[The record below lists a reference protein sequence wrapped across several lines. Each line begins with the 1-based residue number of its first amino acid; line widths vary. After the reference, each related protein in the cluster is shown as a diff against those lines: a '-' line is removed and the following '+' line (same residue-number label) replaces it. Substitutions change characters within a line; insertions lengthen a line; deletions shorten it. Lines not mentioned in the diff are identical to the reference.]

1 LAQQEGLEALEKHWN
16 ESTRAGRTFSA
27 AVHSGVKKNNSYRL
41 SIWARLKRLQVR
53 TNQEEITMKFM
64 MLMIPAVYQGGKPA
78 PGFTPDPK
86 KMEEMGRFNEELGKA
101 LRIESLNG
109 LHPLAKGARV
119 SFAKGKPSV
128 TDGPFIE
135 TKEVLGGYWLV
146 EAPSKEE
153 VVKWA
158 QRCPADEGDT
168 IEIRQIFGPEDFA
181 K

>member
-1 LAQQEGLEALEKHWN
+1 M
-16 ESTRAGRTFSA
+16 R
-27 AVHSGVKKNNSYRL
+27 
-41 SIWARLKRLQVR
+41 
-53 TNQEEITMKFM
+53 FM
-64 MLMIPAVYQGGKPA
+64 MLMIPAVYQGGKP
-78 PGFTPDPK
+78 PSGFTPDPK

-101 LRIESLNG
+101 FKIESLNG

-135 TKEVLGGYWLV
+135 AKEVLGGYWLV

>member
-1 LAQQEGLEALEKHWN
+1 
-16 ESTRAGRTFSA
+16 
-27 AVHSGVKKNNSYRL
+27 
-41 SIWARLKRLQVR
+41 
-53 TNQEEITMKFM
+53 MKFM
-64 MLMIPAVYQGGKPA
+64 MLMIPGVYQGGKVP
-78 PGFTPDPK
+78 PDFRPDPK
-86 KMEEMGRFNEELGKA
+86 KMEPMRRFNEEMGKA
-101 LRIESLNG
+101 LKIESLNG

-119 SFAKGKPSV
+119 SFAKGKPLV

-135 TKEVLGGYWLV
+135 SKEVLGGYWLV

-153 VVKWA
+153 VVKWV

>member
-1 LAQQEGLEALEKHWN
+1 
-16 ESTRAGRTFSA
+16 
-27 AVHSGVKKNNSYRL
+27 
-41 SIWARLKRLQVR
+41 
-53 TNQEEITMKFM
+53 MKFM

-86 KMEEMGRFNEELGKA
+86 KMEQMGRFNEELGKA
-101 LRIESLNG
+101 FTIESLNG

-119 SFAKGKPSV
+119 SFAKDKPFV

-135 TKEVLGGYWLV
+135 AKEVLGGYWLV
-146 EAPSKEE
+146 DAPSKEE

-168 IEIRQIFGPEDFA
+168 IEIRQIFGPEDFG

>member
-1 LAQQEGLEALEKHWN
+1 
-16 ESTRAGRTFSA
+16 
-27 AVHSGVKKNNSYRL
+27 
-41 SIWARLKRLQVR
+41 
-53 TNQEEITMKFM
+53 MKFM

-78 PGFTPDPK
+78 PGFTPDSK

-101 LRIESLNG
+101 FRIESLNG

-135 TKEVLGGYWLV
+135 AKEVLGGYWLV

>member
-1 LAQQEGLEALEKHWN
+1 
-16 ESTRAGRTFSA
+16 
-27 AVHSGVKKNNSYRL
+27 
-41 SIWARLKRLQVR
+41 
-53 TNQEEITMKFM
+53 MKFM

-78 PGFTPDPK
+78 PGFTPDRK
-86 KMEEMGRFNEELGKA
+86 KMEQMGRFNEELGKA
-101 LRIESLNG
+101 FKIESLNG

-135 TKEVLGGYWLV
+135 AKEVLGGYWLV